1 MPDAP
6 LLPELARSL
15 RSLGAQR
22 DAAADAAHAAIFVP
36 LLDARARAAGG
47 SKETVL
53 AALRGNALAARIE
66 AQAVDAAVHGIEQPA
81 LARALTAQST
91 ELMEPL
97 HAALVALDVTAS
109 SALDDDA
116 TWDAWVARL
125 RAVFAKADVACQ
137 ALATLIATRQTRTAT
152 PRWFERTPK

>member
-22 DAAADAAHAAIFVP
+22 DESTEAAHAAIFVP
-36 LLDARARAAGG
+36 LLDARAKVAGAE
-47 SKETVL
+47 KPAVL
-53 AALRGNALAARIE
+53 AALRGSALAARIE
-66 AQAVDAAVHGIEQPA
+66 AQAVDAAVKGIEAPA
-81 LARALTAQST
+81 LTRALTAQSE

-97 HAALVALDVTAS
+97 HRALVSLDDAAPAALES
-109 SALDDDA
+109 ESA
-116 TWDAWVARL
+116 WNEWVARL
-125 RAVFAKADVACQ
+125 RAVFTNADVACR
-137 ALATLIATRQTRTAT
+137 ALATLIATRQTRTAA

>member
-22 DAAADAAHAAIFVP
+22 DASTEAAHSAIFVP
-36 LLDARARAAGG
+36 LLDARARAADAD
-47 SKETVL
+47 KATVL

-66 AQAVDAAVHGIEQPA
+66 AQAVDAAVQGIEQPA
-81 LARALTAQST
+81 LARALTAQSE

-97 HAALVALDVTAS
+97 HRALVALDEAAT
-109 SALDDDA
+109 SALDSDA
-116 TWDAWVARL
+116 AWDEWVSRL
-125 RAVFAKADVACQ
+125 RTVFTTADVACR
-137 ALATLIATRQTRTAT
+137 ALATLVATRQTRTAT
-152 PRWFERTPK
+152 PRWFERTPR